1 MYNYLTDLGMTG
13 AGKSSCSLE
22 KTKWWVY
29 KNCCSVNIFRKKG
42 RIYIV
47 SLFHSRHQALAKAFA
62 PYSALLSSGFEQC
75 RNYPDNT
82 YPFRPASHFLYF
94 AGWAAPGS
102 YFLLHEGQAHLFLPP
117 YTLDDIIWSGPGQN
131 PGEAAVRSGC
141 QVHCTDEL
149 EAFLANIDNDKLAA
163 LPLPAEGQNLAFES
177 LLGRIPSLDHELDRK
192 LAKAVINLRL
202 QADTAAQQE
211 LRDACQLTVQ
221 AHLAGLRALPKAKN
235 EYDIAAAMLQ
245 VVNQAGGALSF
256 NPIISTSGERLHQV
270 KLGNDLVANRLLLV
284 DFGAENKN
292 GWAGDI
298 TNTWPVSGRYTPV
311 QAQIYNIVLAAHRR
325 CVGALQVGVDY
336 ADIHRL
342 ALETFAEGLSDYGL
356 LQGGTVQEYLDKNV
370 LSLFMP
376 HGIGHLMGL
385 DVHDMEDLGD
395 LAGYASGR
403 ERSSLLG
410 WKSLRLNRNLEV
422 GLVCTIEPGLYFIA
436 ELLQHSDYVDLVRR
450 YINPEKLTPCLEEVH
465 GIRIERDYMVTEVGS
480 ELLTPGMPT
489 ETTEIEEY
497 LAQD

>member
-1 MYNYLTDLGMTG
+1 M
-13 AGKSSCSLE
+13 
-22 KTKWWVY
+22 
-29 KNCCSVNIFRKKG
+29 
-42 RIYIV
+42 

-102 YFLLHEGQAHLFLPP
+102 YFLLHKGQAHLFLPP
-117 YTLDDIIWSGPGQN
+117 YTLDDIIWSGPGEDAQ
-131 PGEAAVRSGC
+131 EAAARSGC

-149 EAFLANIDNDKLAA
+149 EAFLLEIDPDKLAA
-163 LPLPAEGQNLAFES
+163 LPLPAESQNLAFES
-177 LLGRIPSLDHELDRK
+177 LLGRIPSLDYEPDRL
-192 LAKAVINLRL
+192 LAKAVIDLRL
-202 QADTAAQQE
+202 HADQAAQEE
-211 LRDACQLTVQ
+211 LRDACLLTVQ
-221 AHLAGLRALPKAKN
+221 AHLAGLRALPEAKN
-235 EYDIAAAMLQ
+235 EYDIAAAMLHT
-245 VVNQAGGALSF
+245 VNQAGGSLSF
-256 NPIISTSGERLHQV
+256 NPIISTSGERLHQI
-270 KLGNDLVANRLLLV
+270 KLGADLAANRLLLV

-311 QAQIYNIVLAAHRR
+311 QAQIYDIVLAAHRR
-325 CVGALQVGVDY
+325 CAGALKAGVNY
-336 ADIHRL
+336 ANVHRL
-342 ALETFAEGLSDYGL
+342 ALETFAEGLADYGL
-356 LQGGTVQEYLDKNV
+356 LQGGTIQEYVDSNV

-395 LAGYASGR
+395 LAGYAPGR

-410 WKSLRLNRNLEV
+410 WKSLRLNRDLEP
-422 GLVCTIEPGLYFIA
+422 GFVCTIEPGLYFIA
-436 ELLQHSDYVDLVRR
+436 ELLQHRDYVDLVRK
-450 YINPEKLTPCLEEVH
+450 YVNPSKLAPCLEEVH
-465 GIRIERDYMVTEVGS
+465 GIRIERDYMVTEEGS

-489 ETTEIEEY
+489 ERSEIEEY
-497 LAQD
+497 MAQY

>member
-1 MYNYLTDLGMTG
+1 MLTF
-13 AGKSSCSLE
+13 LE
-22 KTKWWVY
+22 
-29 KNCCSVNIFRKKG
+29 KKG

-75 RNYPDNT
+75 RNYPDNI

-102 YFLLHEGQAHLFLPP
+102 YFLLHKGKAHLFLPP
-117 YTLDDIIWSGPGQN
+117 YTLDDIIWSGPGEDAQ
-131 PGEAAVRSGC
+131 EAAARSGC

-149 EAFLANIDNDKLAA
+149 EAFLLEIDPDKLAA
-163 LPLPAEGQNLAFES
+163 LPLPAESQNLAFES
-177 LLGRIPSLDHELDRK
+177 LLGRIPSLDYEPDRL
-192 LAKAVINLRL
+192 LAKAVIDLRL
-202 QADTAAQQE
+202 HADQAAQEE
-211 LRDACQLTVQ
+211 LRDACLLTVQ
-221 AHLAGLRALPKAKN
+221 AHLAGLRALPEAKN
-235 EYDIAAAMLQ
+235 EYDIAAAMLHT
-245 VVNQAGGALSF
+245 VNQAGGSLSF
-256 NPIISTSGERLHQV
+256 NPIISTSGERLHQI
-270 KLGNDLVANRLLLV
+270 KLGADLAANRLLLV

-311 QAQIYNIVLAAHRR
+311 QAQIYDIVLAAHRR
-325 CVGALQVGVDY
+325 CAGALKAGVNY
-336 ADIHRL
+336 ANVHRL
-342 ALETFAEGLSDYGL
+342 ALETFAEGLADCGL
-356 LQGGTVQEYLDKNV
+356 LQGGTIQEYVDSNV

-395 LAGYASGR
+395 LAGYAPGR

-410 WKSLRLNRNLEV
+410 WKSLRLNRDLEP
-422 GLVCTIEPGLYFIA
+422 GFVCTIEPGLYFIA
-436 ELLQHSDYVDLVRR
+436 ELLQHRDYVDLVRK
-450 YINPEKLTPCLEEVH
+450 YVNPSKLAPCLEEVH
-465 GIRIERDYMVTEVGS
+465 GIRIERDYMVTEEGS

-489 ETTEIEEY
+489 ERSEIEEY
-497 LAQD
+497 MAQY